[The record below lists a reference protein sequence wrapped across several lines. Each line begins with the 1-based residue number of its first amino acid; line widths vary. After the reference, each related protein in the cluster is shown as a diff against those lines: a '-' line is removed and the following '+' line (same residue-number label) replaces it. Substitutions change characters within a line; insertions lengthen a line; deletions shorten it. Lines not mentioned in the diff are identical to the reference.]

1 MSEIRTRTRGSTLT
15 TWPLL
20 KIKFCY
26 WYYWMK
32 LLWFRANS
40 RAQWLWL
47 CHPSFSLGFIFQ
59 AYHVP
64 CACFF
69 QNLYDLNTL
78 LCDCQTLWW
87 FSYGVIRCSNVC
99 IWFQKCYMM
108 FIFRFLAAVCNNL
121 GVEHHQH
128 QGEMFRGIVDITIV

>member
-59 AYHVP
+59 AYHS
-64 CACFF
+64 CFF
-69 QNLYDLNTL
+69 KIYMICYVAGTFICHLK
-78 LCDCQTLWW
+78 LCNKTIKMDWSTSGHFEIVISYEHIKVDCPVSVQLIPCHWQFLW
-87 FSYGVIRCSNVC
+87 SYWLRYV
-99 IWFQKCYMM
+99 
-108 FIFRFLAAVCNNL
+108 
-121 GVEHHQH
+121 
-128 QGEMFRGIVDITIV
+128 